1 MVEISPVFHVVGGG
15 LAGCE
20 AAWQLLQA
28 GHRVVMHEMRPVQTT
43 AAHKTGNLAE
53 LVCSNSL
60 KSLGPDTAPGRL
72 KEEMKALNSLIIQA
86 AHEAAVPAGQA
97 LAVDREVFSTFIA
110 AKLHQHE
117 RFTKIAEEVT
127 SIPDADI
134 LAETNS
140 YWIICTGPLTTPAL
154 SQHITDRA
162 GRKDN
167 LYFYDAI
174 APVILADSIN
184 PEKVFRASRYGKGQ
198 NEDKAEPECGDYL
211 NIALNKDEYE
221 NFITAIEQAEYMP
234 LHDFEEPRY
243 FESCLPVEVMVNRG
257 RETLRFGP
265 MKPVGLT
272 DPSTGRWPWAV
283 IQLRQENKEA
293 TMFSMVGF
301 QTKMKW
307 PEQKRV
313 FSMLP
318 ALADA
323 EFLRFGSVHRNT
335 YFNSPEILNQNLSMK
350 NNPRIFLAG
359 QITGVEGYTE
369 SAAIGLLAGRFVTGG
384 FKSPPAATVIGSLLS
399 YVVEGGLGPFQPM
412 NANLGLLPH
421 TDRKKGESKQAKKA
435 RQCALAKDVFT
446 DYLSGINLHN

>member
-1 MVEISPVFHVVGGG
+1 MSKNSPVFHVVGGG

-20 AAWQLLQA
+20 ATWQLLQA
-28 GHRVVMHEMRPVQTT
+28 GHTVIMHEMRPVRMT
-43 AAHKTGNLAE
+43 AAHKTSNLAE

-60 KSLGPDTAPGRL
+60 KSLGVDSAPGRL
-72 KEEMKALNSLIIQA
+72 KEEMKALDSLIVRA
-86 AHEAAVPAGQA
+86 ALDAAVPAGQA
-97 LAVDREVFSTFIA
+97 LAVDREVFSNFIT
-110 AKLHQHE
+110 KKFSQHKN
-117 RFTKIAEEVT
+117 FTKVEEEVT
-127 SIPDADI
+127 SIPGAATLED
-134 LAETNS
+134 TNS
-140 YWIICTGPLTTPAL
+140 YWIVSTGPLTTPDL
-154 SQHITDRA
+154 SQHIAERA

-174 APVILADSIN
+174 APVILAESIN
-184 PEKVFRASRYGKGQ
+184 PEKVFRASRYGKDQ
-198 NEDKAEPECGDYL
+198 RAEAAEPECGDYL
-211 NIALNKDEYE
+211 NIALSKEEYT

-234 LHDFEEPRY
+234 LHAFEEPRY
-243 FESCLPVEVMVNRG
+243 FESCLPVEVMVSRG

-293 TMFSMVGF
+293 TMYSMVGF

-335 YFNSPEILNQNLSMK
+335 YFNSPEILNPNLSMK
-350 NNPRIFLAG
+350 NEPRIFLAG

-369 SAAIGLLAGRFVTGG
+369 SAAIGLLAGRFAAGS
-384 FKSPPAATVIGSLLS
+384 FKRPPVGTLMGSLLS
-399 YVVEGGLGPFQPM
+399 YVVEGGLGLFQPM
-412 NANLGLLPH
+412 NANLGLLPP
-421 TDRKKGESKQAKKA
+421 TERKKGESKQEKKA
-435 RQCALAKDVFT
+435 RQCAIAKEVFNN
-446 DYLSGINLHN
+446 YLSELN